1 MLAAVIFA
9 LGARMARAQGV
20 DLSVLDAPLR
30 PTLEQPSATND
41 LQLEVTINGDPM
53 KLVASVRKEA
63 DGTLSMEPDQ
73 LRNVGIRPVEAA
85 KRPDGRIALDRLPG
99 VKAVIDEQRQMLD
112 FTAPNSARQPRQ
124 ISANGGIQPM
134 DRDDPRNK
142 VETNFGTLLNYS
154 LYANVFSGDNE
165 YFWRDGLSGTFE
177 NRVFGSAGVIDNSMM
192 LAEGEVRRLD
202 SSWSWSD
209 IDTLRTYRAGD
220 VITGSLSWT
229 RPTRLGGLQLQRNFS
244 LRPGLVT
251 MPIPD
256 FSASAAVPSTVDVF
270 LDNTRRFSNPV
281 PAGPFELTDM
291 PVVTGPGTARI
302 VVRDAAGNETVTET
316 AYFVSDQLLRQ
327 GFIDY
332 SLELGV
338 PRTGYGTEDDTYDKR
353 LMGSASARYGLT
365 NWLTLEG
372 HAEGGEGLVNGGFG
386 VVSGI
391 GRWGVGSL
399 AVSGSTAD
407 GETGY
412 QVTGAA
418 EFDLFGARLQAR
430 IQRAF
435 GNYND
440 IASVT
445 TPRLVDDDG
454 YIYSGAT
461 AKAMDQLSLSFPLDF
476 DVPSYVNFN
485 YTRLERFDGFEQSV
499 VGASFSRALFGGTFT
514 ASGFTDIENDEY
526 GLIASF
532 SMPLGKDM
540 TLSTSALSD
549 KDGISGIA
557 TISRAAREENGNLGW
572 WVSRQQND
580 SSSTAAAV
588 DWRSPVARMG
598 GTVSYQNGETAANA
612 RVSGSVVAMGGG
624 VFVADR
630 INDAFAVV
638 DAGIPGVPVLFENR
652 PAGKTGRS
660 GKLLLP
666 DLRSY
671 ERNRVGVDPKD
682 LPLDVTVDATR
693 RDVIPAG
700 RSGVIVPFGKK
711 KAGSSSLVIFRQKNG
726 DFLEMGTLGRT
737 DAGSEPF
744 MVGYDGETF
753 IGGLQSRN
761 RLVLE
766 RPNGEKCVAEF
777 PYRPNPGEQT
787 VVPDV
792 PCVSLRE

>member
-1 MLAAVIFA
+1 MLTAAISTAGATIA
-9 LGARMARAQGV
+9 LAQGI
-20 DLSVLDAPLR
+20 DLSVLDTPLR
-30 PTLEQPSATND
+30 PSLEQAQPNAD
-41 LQLEVTINGDPM
+41 LQLEITINGDPV

-63 DGTLSMEPDQ
+63 DGALSMEPDE
-73 LRNVGIRPVEAA
+73 LRNIGIRPVDIA
-85 KRPDGRIALDRLPG
+85 KRPDGRIALDRLPN
-99 VKAVIDEQRQMLD
+99 VKTVLDEQRQILD
-112 FTAPNSARQPRQ
+112 FIAPNSARQPRQ
-124 ISANGGIQPM
+124 ISAGGGIQPLG
-134 DRDDPRNK
+134 RDDPRNK

-177 NRVFGSAGVIDNSMM
+177 NRIFGSAGVIDNSML
-192 LAEGEVRRLD
+192 LAEGDVRRLD
-202 SSWSWSD
+202 SRWAWSD

-220 VITGSLSWT
+220 VITGALSWT
-229 RPTRLGGLQLQRNFS
+229 RPTRLGGIQLQRNFS

-251 MPIPD
+251 MPVPD

-270 LDNTRRFSNPV
+270 LNNARRFSNPV

-291 PVVTGPGTARI
+291 PVVTGAGTARI
-302 VVRDAAGNETVTET
+302 VVRDASGNETVTES
-316 AYFVSDQLLRQ
+316 AYFVSDQLLRR
-327 GFIDY
+327 GFLDY

-338 PRTGYGTEDDTYDKR
+338 PRTGYGTEEDTYEKQ
-353 LMGSASARYGLT
+353 LMGSASTRYGLT

-372 HAEGGEGLVNGGFG
+372 HAEGGEGLANAGLG

-412 QVTGAA
+412 QITGAA

-435 GNYND
+435 GIYND

-454 YIYSGAT
+454 YIYSGAA
-461 AKAMDQLSLSFPLDF
+461 AKAMDQVSLSFPLNF
-476 DVPSYVNFN
+476 DVPSYVNLN
-485 YTRLERFDGFEQSV
+485 YTRLERFDGYDQSV

-514 ASGFTDIENDEY
+514 ASGFTDLEDDEY
-526 GLIASF
+526 GVIASF
-532 SMPLGKDM
+532 SMPIGKDM
-540 TLSTSALSD
+540 TLSTSALSN
-549 KDGISGIA
+549 KDGVSGIA
-557 TISRAAREENGNLGW
+557 TLSRPAREENGNLGW

-580 SSSTAAAV
+580 NSSTAASV
-588 DWRSPVARMG
+588 DWRAPVARLG
-598 GTVSYQNGETAANA
+598 GTVSNQNGETAANA
-612 RVSGSVVAMGGG
+612 QVSGSVVAMGGG

-630 INDAFAVV
+630 IDDAFAVV

-652 PAGKTGRS
+652 PAGKTGRN

-671 ERNRVGVDPKD
+671 ERNRIGVDPKD
-682 LPLDVTVDATR
+682 LPLDVNVDATR

-711 KAGSSSLVIFRQKNG
+711 EAGDSSLVIFRQENG
-726 DFLEMGTLGRT
+726 DFLEMGTQGRT
-737 DAGSEPF
+737 GATLEPF
-744 MVGYDGETF
+744 MVGHDGETF
-753 IGGLQSRN
+753 IEGLQSHN
-761 RLVLE
+761 RLIME

-777 PYRPNPGEQT
+777 NYRPKPGEQT

-792 PCVSLRE
+792 PCVSLKE